1 MHSRMRTSE
10 GESMR
15 TNRINMM
22 CHGWAD
28 AKDGMTYDF
37 RKLTICLHDSQA
49 QRDYLTCHQEI
60 DSFCIIY
67 LHVLPDRS
75 FSLNCR
81 NSFLDKKIEKMD
93 LDMNL
98 LFLIRVISVILVGI
112 EHDEI

>member
-1 MHSRMRTSE
+1 
-10 GESMR
+10 MR

-67 LHVLPDRS
+67 LNKSVDDIKASEAQVLKR
-75 FSLNCR
+75 FGLAG
-81 NSFLDKKIEKMD
+81 
-93 LDMNL
+93 
-98 LFLIRVISVILVGI
+98 SVQEWV
-112 EHDEI
+112 

>member
-1 MHSRMRTSE
+1 
-10 GESMR
+10 
-15 TNRINMM
+15 MM

-67 LHVLPDRS
+67 LHVSPDR
-75 FSLNCR
+75 
-81 NSFLDKKIEKMD
+81 
-93 LDMNL
+93 NL
-98 LFLIRVISVILVGI
+98 LKKNHQTEASLSIAETVFLIRKLKRWILT
-112 EHDEI
+112 